1 MQTIAASDPIA
12 DRVMTVAR
20 FLPLGP
26 FSTQRFIDHATGLN
40 AISNVSEVD
49 LILAHLVD
57 AGLIVKV
64 SADSPLWIAA

>member
-1 MQTIAASDPIA
+1 MQTTSPHDALA

-49 LILAHLVD
+49 VILAHLAD